1 MTAPEPPGTTG
12 PAAQAR
18 RSELEGLRDRA
29 VALVG
34 AFSADS
40 APYNALPASMMDA
53 DFVPSATLNVSLF
66 FRYLI
71 EEIAPSEEDTA
82 PLVLRAVTLVHDG
95 MPLVEVLHNYRA
107 GIEFL
112 FAHLVPQVADVGVVT
127 DIALRVTD
135 YLGLIMSRI
144 TVALVDEARQPRWD
158 LLERQREVVDAL
170 LTGREPAGWAQDP
183 ESPIG
188 TAYLVAVVR
197 LGEPT
202 PGTLTGLRGRINT
215 VPGTLM
221 HRDSGGWTALVPM
234 RPEDAESPAAALRSR
249 LGSPAEQPH
258 PELWIGVA
266 AAPNRAALPAAYA
279 EAQIVAEVA
288 RSLRR
293 GETVCERSFVVFE
306 YAIATSGPARPGLAA
321 LLDPLEGQ
329 PALAQTLDAFID
341 QQFNHNAVARTMFI
355 HRNTVNYR
363 LTRIADLTGHDP
375 QQPAGIATLM
385 AARVARRLESRGARA

>member
-1 MTAPEPPGTTG
+1 MTEFDHTGTIDSD
-12 PAAQAR
+12 AR
-18 RSELEGLRDRA
+18 RAELERLRDRA
-29 VALVG
+29 AALVG
-34 AFSADS
+34 AFSADTQ
-40 APYNALPASMMDA
+40 PYSTLPSSLMDA

-66 FRYLI
+66 FRFLI
-71 EEIAPSEEDTA
+71 DDTAPTEEDTA
-82 PLVLRAVTLVHDG
+82 PLVLRAVNLVHDG
-95 MPLVEVLHNYRA
+95 MPLVVVLHNYRV

-112 FAHLVPQVADVGVVT
+112 FSQLIPMVEDTGVVS

-183 ESPIG
+183 ETPVG
-188 TAYLVAVVR
+188 EAFLVAVVR

-215 VPGTLM
+215 VPGTLL

-234 RPEDAESPAAALRSR
+234 RPGDADTPAASLLSR
-249 LGSPAEQPH
+249 LGFPAAQPH
-258 PELWIGVA
+258 PELWIGAA
-266 AAPNRAALPAAYA
+266 AAPARADIPAAYA

-293 GETVCERSFVVFE
+293 SEIVCERAFMVFE

-321 LLDPLEGQ
+321 VLDPLDGQ
-329 PALAQTLDAFID
+329 PALALTLDTFIE

-363 LTRIADLTGHDP
+363 LTRITDLTGHDP
-375 QQPAGIATLM
+375 QQPEGIATLM
-385 AARVARRLESRGARA
+385 AARVARRLEAKARS

>member
-1 MTAPEPPGTTG
+1 MTEFD
-12 PAAQAR
+12 PAATPLRA
-18 RSELEGLRDRA
+18 ELEQLRDRA
-29 VALVG
+29 LALVG
-34 AFSADS
+34 AFSAD
-40 APYNALPASMMDA
+40 APPYDALPASLMDA
-53 DFVPSATLNVSLF
+53 DFVPSATLNVTLF

-71 EEIAPSEEDTA
+71 EGAAPTAEEMA

-95 MPLVEVLHNYRA
+95 MPLVDVLHNYRI

-112 FAHLVPQVADVGVVT
+112 FTQLIPVVGESGTVA

-144 TVALVDEARQPRWD
+144 TVALVEEARQPRWD

-170 LTGREPAGWAQDP
+170 LTGRDPAPWAQDP
-183 ESPIG
+183 ETPVG
-188 TAYLVAVVR
+188 TAFLVAVVR
-197 LGEPT
+197 LGEPA
-202 PGTLTGLRGRINT
+202 PGALTGLRGRLNT

-234 RPEDAESPAAALRSR
+234 RPEDGANPAAALSTR
-249 LGSPAEQPH
+249 LGFTAAQPH
-258 PELWIGVA
+258 PDLWIGVA
-266 AAPNRAALPAAYA
+266 AAPARAGVPAAYA

-293 GETVCERSFVVFE
+293 PEIVCARAAMVFE

-321 LLDPLEGQ
+321 LLDPLDHQ
-329 PALAQTLDAFID
+329 AALALTLDAFIE
-341 QQFNHNAVARTMFI
+341 QQFNHNAVARALFI

-375 QQPAGIATLM
+375 QRPEGIATLM
-385 AARVARRLESRGARA
+385 AARVARRLESNPARA